1 MRERVAE
8 LEAAVAAKDAE
19 IEGLKAAA
27 AADADRVKEEEAKK
41 DEEVSQLKE
50 AKETDQKAIDDL
62 QFKVDNFDAEKK
74 AAEKKSQQLVTNPA
88 LSILLDSH
96 HSSIFDFF
104 RSRISKSSWQRSAKG
119 VSGEDTARLR

>member
-1 MRERVAE
+1 LSERVAE

-96 HSSIFDFF
+96 HSSIFFNFLDQGSQKAAG
-104 RSRISKSSWQRSAKG
+104 RGAQRG
-119 VSGEDTARLR
+119 CRGRTQRD